1 MMLLV
6 SAVQKSESAVP
17 YPYIA
22 SVTGLLPVLAFIY
35 LFIFFVEYVFLFL
48 NFIFKLYKLY

>member
-35 LFIFFVEYVFLFL
+35 YFFLLSMFFFFKILFYF
-48 NFIFKLYKLY
+48 